1 MPDANG
7 YWTDSDRDAVVQSIV
22 QQLAQH
28 HASMQQYID
37 VLLAAQGQDPAVQ
50 AQNRVQAWTAIL
62 GSLRRLTQTADAART
77 SLEEAKPCAESQLV
91 GQTASAEIVREN
103 RFLTSATDRSS
114 ARTDMPVLN

>member
-77 SLEEAKPCAESQLV
+77 SLEG
-91 GQTASAEIVREN
+91 GQTMRRIPAGRADRE
-103 RFLTSATDRSS
+103 RRDRS
-114 ARTDMPVLN
+114 